1 MVSVFEDD
9 KSVKFKPLEVKAA
22 MAIHFWTALQA

>member
-22 MAIHFWTALQA
+22 MAIHF

>member
-9 KSVKFKPLEVKAA
+9 KSVEFKPLEVKAA
-22 MAIHFWTALQA
+22 MAIHF